1 MSEVN
6 PVQPVSADSGSAARA
21 VDAGGIEMPKRVM
34 DAGSH
39 SGDLPS
45 VGLGTAP
52 GRQTATGEAQVRLQE
67 SGAAGQRK
75 KSLAGW
81 GFTAQSLL
89 ITVVIAMFVITF
101 VVQAFRIP
109 SESMERT
116 LLVGDYLL
124 VDKAH
129 YGPPGIF
136 GGFMMPYRPVRRGD
150 VVVFHY
156 PVNPSDHFVKRV
168 IGLPGDRIHLVRK
181 RVYVNDKPLDEP
193 YARFHRGSFDPFRDN
208 FPADPGPYHDVTTS
222 WFLQMR
228 KLVHGG
234 ELTVPAD
241 SYFVLGDNR
250 DDSLDSRYWGFV
262 PRENIIG
269 RPLLIYWSA
278 EVAGSADSAVVT
290 PQDGKLFSLHPAF
303 EHWFGIRWWRMLRLV
318 K

>member
-1 MSEVN
+1 MSEADPLQTV
-6 PVQPVSADSGSAARA
+6 PEDSGSAAQP
-21 VDAGGIEMPKRVM
+21 VSAGGIETPQRT
-34 DAGSH
+34 DAASDSGS
-39 SGDLPS
+39 SPCAGPITSAD
-45 VGLGTAP
+45 GQA
-52 GRQTATGEAQVRLQE
+52 AAGEAQVPSPRPASAQK
-67 SGAAGQRK
+67 K
-75 KSLAGW
+75 KSLVEW
-81 GFTAQSLL
+81 TFTAQSLL
-89 ITVVIAMFVITF
+89 MTIVIAIFVITF

-129 YGPPGIF
+129 YGPPGIL
-136 GGFMMPYRPVRRGD
+136 GDLMPYTPIRRGD

-168 IGLPGDRIHLVRK
+168 IGVPGDRIHLVRK
-181 RVYVNDKPLDEP
+181 RVYVNEKPLEEP
-193 YARFHRGSFDPFRDN
+193 YVRLRRDSFDPFRDN

-234 ELTVPAD
+234 ELTVPPG

-269 RPLLIYWSA
+269 RPLLIYWSS
-278 EVAGSADSAVVT
+278 EVAGSADSAVAA
-290 PQDGKLFSLHPAF
+290 PQDGKLFSLHSVF
-303 EHWFGIRWWRMLRLV
+303 EHWFGVRWWRMLRLV